1 MGRHW
6 QFGSIARQLLTKK
19 DLDPLS
25 FPDRLCI
32 NAVMANLSS
41 AFQDALADQ
50 AKSALVTIVAENP
63 KTTVR
68 DLKDLIGN
76 NPALG
81 TLTLSE
87 LLGASGRAAARKGPQ
102 KANKPGRPPGPV
114 VRKGGGGGAAAPAG
128 GGGVAHK
135 RNVRTE
141 TGREA
146 FDHEVLEALK
156 AQGGDAV
163 AATQLRE
170 SIDAEPT
177 QLRTALNRLIE
188 RGLVTFTG
196 KARGTRY
203 SLA

>member
-1 MGRHW
+1 
-6 QFGSIARQLLTKK
+6 
-19 DLDPLS
+19 
-25 FPDRLCI
+25 
-32 NAVMANLSS
+32 MANLSS

-68 DLKDLIGN
+68 DLKELISD

-87 LLGASGRAAARKGPQ
+87 LLGASGRAPARKGPPA
-102 KANKPGRPPGPV
+102 KAKPAARTPGPV
-114 VRKGGGGGAAAPAG
+114 VRKGGGGGGASAVG
-128 GGGVAHK
+128 GGAVGGGAHK

-141 TGREA
+141 AGREA
-146 FDHEVLEALK
+146 FENEVLEALK
-156 AQGGDAV
+156 AQGGDTV

>member
-1 MGRHW
+1 
-6 QFGSIARQLLTKK
+6 LL
-19 DLDPLS
+19 
-25 FPDRLCI
+25 
-32 NAVMANLSS
+32 S
-41 AFQDALADQ
+41 A
-50 AKSALVTIVAENP
+50 
-63 KTTVR
+63 
-68 DLKDLIGN
+68 G
-76 NPALG
+76 
-81 TLTLSE
+81 
-87 LLGASGRAAARKGPQ
+87 GRAPARKATPQ
-102 KANKPGRPPGPV
+102 KANKPAARTPGPI
-114 VRKGGGGGAAAPAG
+114 VRKGGAGGAPAAG
-128 GGGVAHK
+128 GGGGGGEAHK

-146 FDHEVLEALK
+146 FDHEVLEALR
-156 AQGGDAV
+156 AQGGDTV

>member
-68 DLKDLIGN
+68 DLKDLISN

-87 LLGASGRAAARKGPQ
+87 LLGASGRAPARKGPAQ
-102 KANKPGRPPGPV
+102 KANKPGPV
-114 VRKGGGGGAAAPAG
+114 VRKGGGGAAPAG
-128 GGGVAHK
+128 GGGGAAHK

-146 FDHEVLEALK
+146 FDHEVLEALR
-156 AQGGDAV
+156 AQGGDGV

>member
-1 MGRHW
+1 
-6 QFGSIARQLLTKK
+6 
-19 DLDPLS
+19 
-25 FPDRLCI
+25 
-32 NAVMANLSS
+32 MANLSS

-63 KTTVR
+63 KTTVG
-68 DLKDLIGN
+68 DLKDLISA

-87 LLGASGRAAARKGPQ
+87 LLGAGGRAPARKGPPP
-102 KANKPGRPPGPV
+102 KANKPAARTPGPV
-114 VRKGGGGGAAAPAG
+114 VRKGGGAPAG
-128 GGGVAHK
+128 GGNGGGGDAHK

-146 FDHEVLEALK
+146 FDNEVLEALK
-156 AQGGDAV
+156 AQGGDTV

>member
-1 MGRHW
+1 
-6 QFGSIARQLLTKK
+6 
-19 DLDPLS
+19 
-25 FPDRLCI
+25 
-32 NAVMANLSS
+32 MANLSS

-63 KTTVR
+63 KTTVG
-68 DLKDLIGN
+68 DLKDLISD

-87 LLGASGRAAARKGPQ
+87 LLGGGRSSARKGPPQ
-102 KANKPGRPPGPV
+102 KVNKPARTPGPV
-114 VRKGGGGGAAAPAG
+114 VRKGGAGGGAPAG
-128 GGGVAHK
+128 GGGGGGGAHK

-141 TGREA
+141 TGRET
-146 FDHEVLEALK
+146 FDNEVLEALR
-156 AQGGDAV
+156 AQGGDTV